1 MMSKKILSIVTLL
14 SFTGCTLMPGYH
26 RPASPVSSMYR
37 TISKEDAS
45 KSVQAAV
52 DIGWREFFSEP
63 RLQRLIEIA
72 LNNNRDLRV
81 AALNVDLLRA
91 QYRIGIA
98 YLIPTISGT
107 GSGTRQRDVLPD
119 GEASTTGK
127 YSLRVGVSAYELDLF
142 GRVRSLKKQAL
153 EQYLASEEA
162 RRSVQISLVAQV
174 AIQYLTERALAEQL
188 IETKETLK
196 SLEQYYQ
203 LIKSSY
209 DVGSTSELDLRS
221 SEAQV
226 QTARVNVSNYER
238 QHAQAENALALLLGQ
253 PIPDDLPSPQPFGS
267 QTILTD
273 IAEGV
278 PSELLQRRP
287 DILEAEHQ
295 LKAAN
300 ANIGAARA
308 TFFPK
313 ITLTGSGGIASVS
326 LADLFS
332 GASVWSFAPQISIPI
347 FGGGAKEATLDAA
360 GISKSIEIAQY
371 EKAIQTAFREVSDA
385 LIGRTT
391 LDEQVD
397 AQQALVKAQQQRY
410 DLADVRYRNGVD
422 SYLTVLTAQQELYN
436 AQQNLIQTQFS
447 RLSNLIT
454 LYKALGGGWGDR
466 SRSFSQ

>member
-1 MMSKKILSIVTLL
+1 
-14 SFTGCTLMPGYH
+14 MP
-26 RPASPVSSMYR
+26 A
-37 TISKEDAS
+37 
-45 KSVQAAV
+45 
-52 DIGWREFFSEP
+52 
-63 RLQRLIEIA
+63 
-72 LNNNRDLRV
+72 N
-81 AALNVDLLRA
+81 
-91 QYRIGIA
+91 
-98 YLIPTISGT
+98 
-107 GSGTRQRDVLPD
+107 
-119 GEASTTGK
+119 
-127 YSLRVGVSAYELDLF
+127 
-142 GRVRSLKKQAL
+142 
-153 EQYLASEEA
+153 
-162 RRSVQISLVAQV
+162 
-174 AIQYLTERALAEQL
+174 
-188 IETKETLK
+188 
-196 SLEQYYQ
+196 
-203 LIKSSY
+203 
-209 DVGSTSELDLRS
+209 
-221 SEAQV
+221 
-226 QTARVNVSNYER
+226 
-238 QHAQAENALALLLGQ
+238 
-253 PIPDDLPSPQPFGS
+253 LPSPLQSSS

-273 IAEGV
+273 IDKGV
-278 PSELLQRRP
+278 PSELLQRSP

-300 ANIGAARA
+300 ANLGAARA

-360 GISKSIEIAQY
+360 GISNSIEIAQY